1 MSYLLT
7 LVINGLSIGAIYALI
22 AIGFVIVF
30 KSTNVLNF
38 AHGSVLLAG
47 MVVLGKLNPIVGFW
61 LALLAGIL
69 ASAGIALF
77 IEVVIMR
84 RARGADEGT
93 LAILTIGIDI
103 LLLTELT
110 RQIGNEVLATGAPW
124 GATVLEGF
132 GLRIP
137 LGRVIAALVAATLIA
152 ALGAAFKYTDWG
164 IAMRASAADGE
175 TASLMGIRLGRVG
188 ASAWVI
194 AGALAAVAGLFLT
207 SFPNA
212 GVIPTVAVAALAA
225 IPAWVI
231 GGFDSIPGAV
241 VGGIVVGLV
250 SSVTAGYEHQ
260 LPFLGRG
267 LGEVMPYVVM
277 MAVLLIRPE
286 GLFGRREAHRV

>member
-7 LVINGLSIGAIYALI
+7 LVINGLSIGAVYALI

-47 MVVLGKLNPIVGFW
+47 MVVVAKLNPIVGFW
-61 LALLAGIL
+61 VALIAGIA
-69 ASAGIALF
+69 ASAGIALL
-77 IEVVIMR
+77 IEVLIMR
-84 RARGADEGT
+84 RVRGADPGT
-93 LAILTIGIDI
+93 LAILTIGIDV

-110 RQIGNEVLATGAPW
+110 RQLGNEVLATGAPW
-124 GATVLEGF
+124 GAAVMEGF

-137 LGRVIAALVAATLIA
+137 MGRVIAGVVAVVVIT

-175 TASLMGIRLGRVG
+175 AASLMGIRLGRVG

-194 AGALAAVAGLFLT
+194 AGALAAVAGLFLS

-231 GGFDSIPGAV
+231 GGFDSVPGAV
-241 VGGIVVGLV
+241 VGGLIVGLV
-250 SSVTAGYEHQ
+250 SSITAGYEHQ
-260 LPFLGRG
+260 LTFLGRG

-277 MAVLLIRPE
+277 ILVLLFRPE
-286 GLFGRREAHRV
+286 GLFGHGEAHRV